1 MSMASTIT
9 AVILAGGRGKRMG
22 ETDKGLQPL
31 RGRSLVEWV
40 LECIDPQVDD
50 LLIIANRNLERYLEF
65 GYPVLSDR
73 IPDFAGPLA
82 GLHAGL
88 SQARSELV
96 IAVPC
101 DTPLLP
107 DDLVAR
113 LVQALQQT
121 NADAA
126 VARTAERA
134 HSVICLCRVS
144 LGDQLAA
151 FIDGGGRKVADWHA
165 ALNVV
170 YVDFDEQVERFR
182 NVNTL
187 DDLRDLESFVR
198 G

>member
-1 MSMASTIT
+1 MARTIT
-9 AVILAGGRGKRMG
+9 AVILAGGRGQRMG
-22 ETDKGLQPL
+22 EADKGLQPL
-31 RGRSLVEWV
+31 RGRSLVQWV
-40 LECIDPQVDD
+40 LECIDPQVDE
-50 LLIIANRNLERYLEF
+50 LLIIANRNFERYLDF

-88 SQARSELV
+88 LQARSEL
-96 IAVPC
+96 ILAVPC

-107 DDLVAR
+107 DDLVER
-113 LVQALQQT
+113 LVHALEQA

-126 VARTAERA
+126 VARTAKRA
-134 HSVICLCRVS
+134 HSVIFLCKVS

-151 FIDGGGRKVADWHA
+151 FIDDGGRKVGDWHA
-165 ALNVV
+165 TLNVI
-170 YVDFDEQVERFR
+170 YVDFDEHAQRFR

-198 G
+198 R

>member
-1 MSMASTIT
+1 MATTIT

-31 RGRSLVEWV
+31 RDRSLVEWV
-40 LECIDPQVDD
+40 LECIDPQVDE

-73 IPDFAGPLA
+73 IADFAGPLA

-96 IAVPC
+96 LAVPC

-113 LVQALQQT
+113 LMQALQQA

-126 VARTAERA
+126 VARTAERP
-134 HSVICLCRVS
+134 HSVICLCKVS
-144 LGDQLAA
+144 LGEQLAA
-151 FIDGGGRKVADWHA
+151 FMEKGGRKVGDWQA
-165 ALNVV
+165 TLNVV
-170 YVDFDEQVERFR
+170 FVDFDEQAERFR

>member
-1 MSMASTIT
+1 MATTIT

-22 ETDKGLQPL
+22 EADKGLQPL
-31 RGRSLVEWV
+31 RGRGLVEWV
-40 LECIDPQVDD
+40 LECIDPQVDE
-50 LLIIANRNLERYLEF
+50 LLIIANRNLERYLEL

-73 IPDFAGPLA
+73 IPNFAGPLA

-96 IAVPC
+96 LAVPC

-113 LVQALQQT
+113 LSRALQSA

-134 HSVICLCRVS
+134 HSVICLCKVS
-144 LGDQLAA
+144 LSDHLAA
-151 FIDGGGRKVADWHA
+151 FIDGGGRKVGDWQA
-165 ALNVV
+165 TLKVV
-170 YVDFDEQVERFR
+170 YVDFDAEPERFR

-198 G
+198 R